1 MRISDWSSDVCSSD
15 LNLLQQPPRIFVVLR
30 QNADPA
36 VEHEVIPYLVTA
48 DAYEGEHYGQ
58 AGDEIVDAVSMPP
71 EVMALVADFVK
82 VHHVEE
88 VFVKRKRKKA
98 KNAED
103 ESFSRRPRS
112 EEHTSE
118 LPSLMRHPYAVFCL

>member
-58 AGDEIVDAVSMPP
+58 AGDEIVDAVSMQP

-82 VHHVEE
+82 VPHVEE
-88 VFVKRKRKKA
+88 KIGSASWRERVCTY
-98 KNAED
+98 E
-103 ESFSRRPRS
+103 
-112 EEHTSE
+112 
-118 LPSLMRHPYAVFCL
+118 